1 MYQQNRNILW
11 HIMDHS
17 SPAKP
22 DASVELS
29 PSTTA
34 LDTSNDQR
42 RRRYG
47 SIHRINKPKQDFAVF
62 HCTIVN
68 QIKFSLHQY
77 GVLKLIIVAHNV
89 Q

>member
-1 MYQQNRNILW
+1 
-11 HIMDHS
+11 MDHP

-47 SIHRINKPKQDFAVF
+47 SIHRNKQAQINLVPKTCKILCVLFLF
-62 HCTIVN
+62 HI
-68 QIKFSLHQY
+68 
-77 GVLKLIIVAHNV
+77 
-89 Q
+89 